1 MCILEWTFQ
10 NAIMNV
16 QDAITYYLKERSK
29 NVKIFIQVF
38 FDCLKLILYKFLQYI
53 YDLYA
58 LDPFISCILLGNL
71 VLSILRVMTFMKMI
85 WEIIVNRHGFSFVLI
100 FSLCGFLFVSWWDY
114 LAAKKHWNPLPWL
127 PIDLKSPG
135 MTLFSRSKDHSSI
148 HQRWK
153 KKLVKC
159 LFRLSSSHVLE
170 NSTWYHIVDFFFL
183 WISF

>member
-1 MCILEWTFQ
+1 
-10 NAIMNV
+10 MNE

-85 WEIIVNRHGFSFVLI
+85 
-100 FSLCGFLFVSWWDY
+100 
-114 LAAKKHWNPLPWL
+114 
-127 PIDLKSPG
+127 
-135 MTLFSRSKDHSSI
+135 
-148 HQRWK
+148 
-153 KKLVKC
+153 
-159 LFRLSSSHVLE
+159 
-170 NSTWYHIVDFFFL
+170 
-183 WISF
+183 